1 MELRRYLFE
10 KKIAHEETPP
20 ERPCCAICSKDSTSS
35 PTFLH
40 AQCEHHF
47 HADCAA
53 VLFTIGMHPT
63 CPLCAAPLDPLP
75 FTITKRPNYG
85 VTIVCRR
92 DPASHRETRASRL
105 SSEAQ
110 MTTLMRHALRANF
123 KSCLAQGA
131 LSTKSKAI
139 QQPSSSNLMRKRS
152 ISDEVKVTIP
162 LKDNEGEIAE
172 ATMRSPLQHNKIQPN
187 EGPSPVTVLDVPGMT
202 PPR

>member
-1 MELRRYLFE
+1 MELRRYFFE
-10 KKIAHEETPP
+10 KKMAHEESPSDL
-20 ERPCCAICSKDSTSS
+20 PCCAICSKDSTSA

-53 VLFTIGMHPT
+53 ILFTIGMHPT
-63 CPLCAAPLDPLP
+63 CPTCAAPLDPLP
-75 FTITKRPNYG
+75 FTITKRQNHG
-85 VTIVCRR
+85 VTIACRQ
-92 DPASHRETRASRL
+92 DAASHRGTHASRL

-131 LSTKSKAI
+131 LPRKEKAI
-139 QQPSSSNLMRKRS
+139 QQNSSSLMRKRS

-162 LKDNEGEIAE
+162 LKDQDGEIAE
-172 ATMRSPLQHNKIQPN
+172 ATMRSPLQQNKIQPN
-187 EGPSPVTVLDVPGMT
+187 EGPSPVTVFDVPGMT
-202 PPR
+202 PLR